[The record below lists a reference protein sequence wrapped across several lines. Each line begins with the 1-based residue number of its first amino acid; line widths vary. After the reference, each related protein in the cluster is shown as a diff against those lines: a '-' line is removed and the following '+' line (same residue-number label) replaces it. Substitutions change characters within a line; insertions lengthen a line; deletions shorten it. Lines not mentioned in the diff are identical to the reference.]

1 MAKSSSLQ
9 TGATVACGPRSK
21 SGDDVRCCSGIA
33 AQLEP
38 NIYKRPSGR
47 LHFTSPARNKVGLNT
62 FQEMSNE
69 GHSAS

>member
-1 MAKSSSLQ
+1 M
-9 TGATVACGPRSK
+9 
-21 SGDDVRCCSGIA
+21 
-33 AQLEP
+33 EP